1 MVYRFKSRA
10 TGDLVMLDQH
20 GKPLLEL
27 LGKEPH
33 GPGILLVEQMPAAVE
48 AIQRAIAADEAEQ
61 ARHQQEAADRGD
73 EPSEAERIS
82 LRMRMAPFLEMLRQC
97 QHEGVEMVWGV

>member
-10 TGDLVMLDQH
+10 TGDLVMLDQQ

-27 LGKEPH
+27 LGKDPQ

-61 ARHQQEAADRGD
+61 ARRQREAADRGD
-73 EPSEAERIS
+73 EPPDADRIS
-82 LRMRMAPFLEMLRQC
+82 LRMRTAPFLEMLRLC
-97 QHEGVEMVWGV
+97 QREGVEMVWGV